1 MSIAPISPLFPC
13 MSFLIEGLLSR
24 FTMCRVT
31 EKDIKTFCT
40 QDPSLH
46 L

>member
-1 MSIAPISPLFPC
+1 MPFEYYL
-13 MSFLIEGLLSR
+13 SFCSDRYFDPR

>member
-1 MSIAPISPLFPC
+1 MVPLNITVF
-13 MSFLIEGLLSR
+13 SDRDFDSR

>member
-1 MSIAPISPLFPC
+1 MC
-13 MSFLIEGLLSR
+13 FLTEALIFR

-40 QDPSLH
+40 QDPALN
-46 L
+46 LD

>member
-1 MSIAPISPLFPC
+1 MSICPNRSPFHC
-13 MSFLIEGLLSR
+13 MSFLTETLVSR